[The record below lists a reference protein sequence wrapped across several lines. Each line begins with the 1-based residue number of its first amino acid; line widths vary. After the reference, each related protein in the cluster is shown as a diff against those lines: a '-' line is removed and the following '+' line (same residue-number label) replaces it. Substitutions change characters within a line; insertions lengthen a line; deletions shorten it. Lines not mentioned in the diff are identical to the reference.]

1 MLVYVVSPIS
11 KLLLMNI
18 ISVQFTE
25 TKPSTTAVS
34 EKGKEAA
41 AEESEESSE
50 EESSDEEESS
60 SEESSSD
67 EDDDLTPRERAL
79 ARINVSSN
87 HANNGKMFV
96 SADLCSS

>member
-1 MLVYVVSPIS
+1 MSPIS
-11 KLLLMNI
+11 KLLLIKI
-18 ISVQFTE
+18 IPVQFTE
-25 TKPSTTAVS
+25 TKPSTAAS

-87 HANNGKMFV
+87 NANNGKMLA
-96 SADLCSS
+96 STDLCSS

>member
-1 MLVYVVSPIS
+1 MSPIS
-11 KLLLMNI
+11 KLLLI
-18 ISVQFTE
+18 KHISVYFTE
-25 TKPSTTAVS
+25 TKHSTAAS

-87 HANNGKMFV
+87 NANNGKMLA
-96 SADLCSS
+96 STDLCSS